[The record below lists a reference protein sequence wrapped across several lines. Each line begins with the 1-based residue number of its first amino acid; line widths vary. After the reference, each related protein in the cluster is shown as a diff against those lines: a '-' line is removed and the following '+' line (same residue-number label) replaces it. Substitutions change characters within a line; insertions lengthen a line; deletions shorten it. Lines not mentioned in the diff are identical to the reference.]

1 MAARNGTMLILRGN
15 ADNGGTSYPNE
26 KGDFQKWPTGAL
38 HEGAATAYARRRD
51 YDPTVIQAAGS
62 TESQKSKTIE
72 ACLDSSQNVHAL
84 YGFSGGGY
92 NVHWVLEALKKKKTL
107 DRIQLVVVLGAPAL
121 TKFPRTG
128 KKVYLPAYYGLSSGA
143 WEVVFRCNPP
153 RKLMPQGLSPKLD
166 THMFGPDVLLSGWP
180 ETDSGC

>member
-1 MAARNGTMLILRGN
+1 MAAKNGTMLILRGN
-15 ADNGGTSYPNE
+15 ADNDGTSYPND
-26 KGDFQKWPTGAL
+26 KGEFQKWPTGAL
-38 HEGAATAYARRRD
+38 HEVAANAYARRRD

-62 TESQKSKTIE
+62 TESQKTKAID

-92 NVHWVLEALKKKKTL
+92 NVHWVLEALKNKKAL

-121 TKFPRTG
+121 AKYPKTG
-128 KKVYLPAYYGLSSGA
+128 KKVYLPTYYGLKSDA
-143 WEVVFRCNPP
+143 WELVFRCNPP
-153 RKLMPQGLSPKLD
+153 RKLMPEGLSPKLD

-180 ETDSGC
+180 EEDSGC